1 LKRQIAPKID
11 PDLDLSAV
19 ESKFM
24 DLRQGRVVKMFIFVR
39 EAAPSAASL
48 TKINPLR
55 HAPHWV
61 YC

>member
-1 LKRQIAPKID
+1 
-11 PDLDLSAV
+11 LDLSAV